1 VADAKSDTS
10 RATTLTVGRVKALG
24 PALVSIAT
32 PAGQAQLIK
41 MSNETLVVMG
51 VVGVFEDVYVGARV
65 VIKARAG
72 TQPGTPDAVEVVV
85 LPPESHHG
93 LPVVAIAPNAI
104 TIKNLLGE
112 LFTVNTAGAQ
122 IDTTTIA
129 TVFDIPMES
138 TIFVR
143 AKRANSRSLAAD
155 EIIVLPEDTAF
166 GS

>member
-1 VADAKSDTS
+1 
-10 RATTLTVGRVKALG
+10 
-24 PALVSIAT
+24 
-32 PAGQAQLIK
+32 
-41 MSNETLVVMG
+41 
-51 VVGVFEDVYVGARV
+51 
-65 VIKARAG
+65 
-72 TQPGTPDAVEVVV
+72 
-85 LPPESHHG
+85 
-93 LPVVAIAPNAI
+93 VVAIAPNAI
-104 TIKNLLGE
+104 TMKNLLGE